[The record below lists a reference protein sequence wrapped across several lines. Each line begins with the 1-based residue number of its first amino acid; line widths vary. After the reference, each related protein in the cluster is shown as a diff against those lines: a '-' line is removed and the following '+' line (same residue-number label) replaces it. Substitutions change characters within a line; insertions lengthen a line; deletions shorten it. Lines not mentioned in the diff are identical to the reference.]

1 MNVSVIEKTAK
12 YFAEKN
18 IILPKISE
26 LAKPITI
33 NDEIKGEFK
42 NNNIDFIQ
50 STIIESAFITGE
62 QKIYI
67 DDADPFPEGYKLND
81 TWPSFGK

>member
-33 NDEIKGEFK
+33 NDEIKKELNSIDK
-42 NNNIDFIQ
+42 N
-50 STIIESAFITGE
+50 
-62 QKIYI
+62 K
-67 DDADPFPEGYKLND
+67 ADPKNLFRVHWHNNRDHSNFVQCQY
-81 TWPSFGK
+81 